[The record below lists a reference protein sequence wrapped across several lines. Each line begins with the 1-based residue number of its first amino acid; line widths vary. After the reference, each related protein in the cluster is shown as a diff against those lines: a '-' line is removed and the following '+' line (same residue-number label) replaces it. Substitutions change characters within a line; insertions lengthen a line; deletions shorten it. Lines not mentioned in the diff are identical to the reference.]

1 MNGTHPRHTRRL
13 ATLTLS
19 LGLVSSL
26 GLSLTPARAADPVQ
40 PGKTSY
46 INFGETRRVGNVE
59 LRVGYGDKL
68 GESDVFEHQVKVCN
82 RGSEPQPVGPDTF
95 SYTTKD
101 RNTRIYQPHD
111 GYLYYGLKNQL
122 LAPGR
127 CVTGSLVSMGQ
138 APNLLSFHDLRT
150 NQRVDVLPA
159 TEWEGIAKVG
169 WPRSEGTSNHHG
181 DFTNDRVADV
191 VALSQGQ
198 IVTYRTV
205 SGPALANAVGTGARG
220 VNSAYTWVGKANDMD
235 HNGATDLLARDSSG
249 TLWQQRMM
257 GNNRAGFATIIGYG
271 FNDAKDITVLND
283 VNGDGAA
290 ELLVIRKDNRLTR
303 QSVRP
308 VRVSDPVTIGQNFGK
323 MREIFSVG
331 DFSGDGRADLLAINT
346 DGNLYRYTLDSRAR
360 ITATTVVGHGWTN
373 FSQVYSPGD
382 LNRDGRRDMVGVRR
396 DGNLYYYAN
405 LGNGRWGKAK
415 QIGQHWQK
423 ISSMA

>member
-59 LRVGYGDKL
+59 LRVGYGDRL
-68 GESDVFEHQVKVCN
+68 GESDVFEHLVKVCN

-95 SYTTKD
+95 SYTTTD

-138 APNLLSFHDLRT
+138 EPNQLSFHDLRT

-159 TEWEGIAKVG
+159 TEWEAIAKVG
-169 WPRSEGTSNHHG
+169 WPRAAGTSGYHG
-181 DFTNDRVADV
+181 DFTNDTVADV
-191 VALSQGQ
+191 VALSKGE

-205 SGPALANAVGTGARG
+205 NGPSLKTAGGTGARG
-220 VNSAYTWVGKANDMD
+220 LNSAYTWIGKANDMD
-235 HNGATDLLARDSSG
+235 HNGATDLLARDASG
-249 TLWQQRMM
+249 TMWQQRMQ

-271 FNDAKDITVLND
+271 FNDAKDMTVLND
-283 VNGDGAA
+283 VTGDGHP
-290 ELLVIRKDNRLTR
+290 ELLAIRKDNTLTR
-303 QSVRP
+303 QAVRQGRMPSP
-308 VRVSDPVTIGQNFGK
+308 VKIGKNWGDV
-323 MREIFSVG
+323 REILSVG
-331 DFSGDGRADLLAINT
+331 DFSGDGKADLLAIT
-346 DGNLYRYTLDSRAR
+346 KDGKLYRYTLNSRG
-360 ITATTVVGHGWTN
+360 TVTSKKEVGHGWGG
-373 FSQVYSPGD
+373 FSQVFSPGD
-382 LNRDGRRDMVGVRR
+382 LNRDGRRDMVGVRS
-396 DGNLYYYAN
+396 DGNLYFYAN
-405 LGNGRWGKAK
+405 LGVGRWSGKK
-415 QIGQHWQK
+415 QIGKNWQA
-423 ISSMA
+423 IRSMA